1 MRTTA
6 LLLGLIAALLGSTSG
21 ARAILNGTL
30 YAVVAPVY
38 DGSNGSTSYLRLFGG
53 VGAAT
58 STFTIRVVS
67 TTTGA
72 VLGSVLIPVPKHA
85 SPQYSFATIL
95 SMAHATT
102 AADHGYAFYIQN
114 PETTSGYQHVTF
126 NGTSGL
132 FENASICSYPLNL
145 SIAASYPSLVVTNVH
160 TDKLSTG
167 YPAQIDIHN
176 YWNAASTFG
185 VYVYDAGTV
194 DSTTGSIRTDAGTSV
209 GFTRYTVGANAS
221 LSLAFTK
228 IQQDIGWTTNASQLH
243 ANIIVTDITNQAP
256 VEVIN
261 VAILNTQLG
270 GTINMSTTCAVNAP
284 PATTKTGGGGAYL
297 G

>member
-1 MRTTA
+1 M
-6 LLLGLIAALLGSTSG
+6 AALLSSTSG
-21 ARAILNGTL
+21 AWAILNGTL

-38 DGSNGSTSYLRLFGG
+38 DGSNGSTSFIRLFGG
-53 VGAAT
+53 VGVAT

-67 TTTGA
+67 TATGA
-72 VLGSVLIPVPKHA
+72 TLGSVLIPVPKHA
-85 SPQYSFATIL
+85 SPQYSFATLL
-95 SMAHATT
+95 SLAHATT
-102 AADHGYAFYIQN
+102 AADHGYAIYIQN
-114 PETTSGYQHVTF
+114 QEPTSGYQHVAF
-126 NGTSGL
+126 NGASGL
-132 FENASICSYPLNL
+132 FENDSLCSYPLNQ
-145 SIAASYPSLVVTNVH
+145 SIAAAYPSLVVTNVH
-160 TDKLSTG
+160 TDKLSAGPTS

-185 VYVYDAGTV
+185 VYVYDAGTA
-194 DSTTGSIRTDAGTSV
+194 DGATGVIRADAGTLV
-209 GFTRYTVGANAS
+209 GSKQYTVGANAS

-261 VAILNTQLG
+261 VAIVNTQLG
-270 GTINMSTTCAVNAP
+270 GTVNMSTTCAVNAP

-297 G
+297 N

>member
-6 LLLGLIAALLGSTSG
+6 RLIFLVAALLSSTSG
-21 ARAILNGTL
+21 AWAILNGTL

-72 VLGSVLIPVPKHA
+72 ALGSALISVPKYA

-95 SMAHATT
+95 SLTHATT

-114 PETTSGYQHVTF
+114 AESTSGYQHVTF
-126 NGTSGL
+126 NGTSNL
-132 FENASICSYPLNL
+132 FENASICAYPLNQ
-145 SIAASYPSLVVTNVH
+145 SVAAAYPSLVVTNVH
-160 TDKLSTG
+160 TDKLAAF
-167 YPAQIDIHN
+167 PAEIDIHN

-185 VYVYDAGTV
+185 VYVYDAGTA
-194 DSTTGSIRTDAGTSV
+194 DGATGAIRTDAGTLV
-209 GFTRYTVGANAS
+209 GSKQYTIGANAS
-221 LSLAFTK
+221 LNLDFAK
-228 IQQDIGWTTNASQLH
+228 IEQDIGWATNASQFH
-243 ANIIVTDITNQAP
+243 ANVIVTDITNQAP

-261 VAILNTQLG
+261 VAIVNTKLG

-297 G
+297 S